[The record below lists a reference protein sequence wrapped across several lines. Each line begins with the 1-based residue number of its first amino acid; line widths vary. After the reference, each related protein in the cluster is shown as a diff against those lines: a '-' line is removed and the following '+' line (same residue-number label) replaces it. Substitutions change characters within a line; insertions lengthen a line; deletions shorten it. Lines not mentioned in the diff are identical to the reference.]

1 LLDNINR
8 MLSLS
13 DKLQSKLV
21 SLISFI
27 VVFYLIKPS
36 ITFKPDGTLREFG
49 VGYSKDGYRKTFL
62 TLLNIIILLSF
73 YL

>member
-1 LLDNINR
+1 MFTFSN
-8 MLSLS
+8 
-13 DKLQSKLV
+13 KLQNKLV
-21 SLISFI
+21 TLVSFI
-27 VVFYLIKPS
+27 VIFYLIKPS
-36 ITFKPDGTLREFG
+36 ITFKPNGTLREFG

>member
-1 LLDNINR
+1 MLIYNNR
-8 MLSLS
+8 MFTLS
-13 DKLQSKLV
+13 DKLQNKLV
-21 SLISFI
+21 TLVSFI
-27 VVFYLIKPS
+27 VIYYLVKPS

-73 YL
+73 YV

>member
-1 LLDNINR
+1 
-8 MLSLS
+8 MFALS

-21 SLISFI
+21 TLISFI
-27 VVFYLIKPS
+27 VVYYLVKPS
-36 ITFKPDGTLREFG
+36 ITFKPDGTSREFG

-62 TLLNIIILLSF
+62 TLLNLIILLSF